1 MLTYLLNRIL
11 WIVPALWLIC
21 SVVFILIKL
30 IPGEAA
36 FLLEEDTAVK
46 STTRAA
52 IYRQYLERTGQHLP
66 LFYVSIKS
74 FTEPDTL
81 YKIQPPKEQIF
92 LRKLTWQYGS
102 WPLTV
107 DYYYQLKNFNKVS
120 ARIPDPQLRAL
131 YQKQAAILLSSTDPA
146 IIQQTLS
153 SLRKIEQFHS
163 VDPLNLQTITAAEN
177 SFTSLKQY
185 PASYKNYIPFISWH
199 GTQNQYHQWI
209 SKAVKGDLGISL
221 RDARPVAHILAEA
234 INNTLLLSIC
244 SLLFIFAIAILLNL
258 LIIRQDYQQLRKPV
272 LNILYVIDTIPVF
285 MLALLLIILLASNQ
299 YLSLFPVYGLGA
311 VPDTASWLEVLSI
324 RLYHLV
330 IPVLCLT
337 LGNIPYVGS
346 QLYTAMR
353 EVTYSDF
360 IQTARAKGVA
370 EGVVVRKHILKNSLL
385 PLITL
390 FSGFIPA
397 LLGGAV
403 VIEVIFAIPG
413 MGQLLVD
420 SVLARDYPVILG
432 IVLVMALAK
441 ILAHIIADV
450 LYYLADPR
458 IRFS

>member
-1 MLTYLLNRIL
+1 
-11 WIVPALWLIC
+11 
-21 SVVFILIKL
+21 
-30 IPGEAA
+30 
-36 FLLEEDTAVK
+36 
-46 STTRAA
+46 
-52 IYRQYLERTGQHLP
+52 
-66 LFYVSIKS
+66 
-74 FTEPDTL
+74 
-81 YKIQPPKEQIF
+81 
-92 LRKLTWQYGS
+92 
-102 WPLTV
+102 
-107 DYYYQLKNFNKVS
+107 
-120 ARIPDPQLRAL
+120 
-131 YQKQAAILLSSTDPA
+131 
-146 IIQQTLS
+146 
-153 SLRKIEQFHS
+153 
-163 VDPLNLQTITAAEN
+163 
-177 SFTSLKQY
+177 
-185 PASYKNYIPFISWH
+185 
-199 GTQNQYHQWI
+199 
-209 SKAVKGDLGISL
+209 
-221 RDARPVAHILAEA
+221 
-234 INNTLLLSIC
+234 
-244 SLLFIFAIAILLNL
+244 
-258 LIIRQDYQQLRKPV
+258 
-272 LNILYVIDTIPVF
+272 
-285 MLALLLIILLASNQ
+285 
-299 YLSLFPVYGLGA
+299 LGA